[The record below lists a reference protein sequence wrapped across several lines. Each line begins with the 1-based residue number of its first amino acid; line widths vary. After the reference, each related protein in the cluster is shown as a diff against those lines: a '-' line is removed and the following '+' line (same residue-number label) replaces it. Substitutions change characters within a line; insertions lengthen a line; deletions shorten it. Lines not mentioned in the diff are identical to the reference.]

1 MDDLGVWLL
10 QTWGDHV
17 SPPSYHQDDPGPLC
31 PWPQPLTHWSLTKLL
46 SRHLLSGVQQDG
58 VGERRQ
64 YSNLMWTC
72 TATVSIS
79 PRMHP
84 SVRLLCRSTP
94 SLGIFI
100 SPSSVLLFNVSHLD
114 SEFKH
119 PYSALPFLEI
129 IKKNDICICIYT
141 YTNTIEVQPFHSVHL
156 TACQTVTVNFR
167 PFVHVRQNTH
177 AFFLIKIIPNGVL
190 PSPPS
195 LSAAMT
201 QKPARLKCS
210 DFHQLLCSSIKGTY
224 AKETSLWLLRAWGTS
239 TCQTW
244 GRNGEKKKLL
254 PLRYSLEVTLT

>member
-17 SPPSYHQDDPGPLC
+17 SPPPYHQDDPGPLC

-72 TATVSIS
+72 TARVSIS
-79 PRMHP
+79 PRTHP

-129 IKKNDICICIYT
+129 IKKKMIYA
-141 YTNTIEVQPFHSVHL
+141 YVYIHIQILLRCSHFIQFIWL
-156 TACQTVTVNFR
+156 
-167 PFVHVRQNTH
+167 HVR
-177 AFFLIKIIPNGVL
+177 L
-190 PSPPS
+190 
-195 LSAAMT
+195 
-201 QKPARLKCS
+201 
-210 DFHQLLCSSIKGTY
+210 
-224 AKETSLWLLRAWGTS
+224 SLWILGHLY
-239 TCQTW
+239 TW
-244 GRNGEKKKLL
+244 DRTHMLFF
-254 PLRYSLEVTLT
+254 